1 MNHTRKVVI
10 SSAKNFLA
18 HTPGLVRYGSKPI
31 REIDNNP
38 NTLQTIKE
46 HSRGFTDAVSYPP
59 NQVYIGGISVDNL
72 AKTKQP
78 WYSLKDNYSPKQP
91 YGLIISEEEFITRM
105 SMLDKF
111 NLITLEKNFSN
122 TVKDKLLKNGNFTES
137 KVKNIDDGVSLEDI
151 NEELSRLAG
160 HMELLDDYIL
170 NEKYTGKKINFLLQ
184 EINREVN
191 TIGSKVDKL
200 SIKHI
205 VVDIKN
211 NVEKIREQAQ
221 NIL

>member
-72 AKTKQP
+72 AKTKLLELQT
-78 WYSLKDNYSPKQP
+78 YKSS
-91 YGLIISEEEFITRM
+91 IILTAHMFEEQ
-105 SMLDKF
+105 D
-111 NLITLEKNFSN
+111 
-122 TVKDKLLKNGNFTES
+122 
-137 KVKNIDDGVSLEDI
+137 
-151 NEELSRLAG
+151 
-160 HMELLDDYIL
+160 
-170 NEKYTGKKINFLLQ
+170 
-184 EINREVN
+184 EIS
-191 TIGSKVDKL
+191 T
-200 SIKHI
+200 
-205 VVDIKN
+205 
-211 NVEKIREQAQ
+211 
-221 NIL
+221 